1 VIWADGYLLDVRAPV
16 DGVDAD
22 VADRVISLLD
32 GDPVPAGG
40 GVVPEGLGRRRVVV
54 GGPRPDLSEPAAL
67 GSALGLRPAA
77 GPALPR
83 GTGPSGRR
91 APQRRAG
98 TPARARRTGTGALL
112 DLRLRAGEGVGA
124 VLALSLLSQARQA
137 RRMTAATD

>member
-54 GGPRPDLSEPAAL
+54 GG
-67 GSALGLRPAA
+67 
-77 GPALPR
+77 R
-83 GTGPSGRR
+83 G
-91 APQRRAG
+91 
-98 TPARARRTGTGALL
+98 RT
-112 DLRLRAGEGVGA
+112 
-124 VLALSLLSQARQA
+124 
-137 RRMTAATD
+137 